1 MVVKLPVQEVVV
13 VDGPGVSMITNGG
26 ASEAVV
32 VVYVVVKLPVQEV
45 VVVEGPGTSMTT
57 NGGASEAVVVV

>member
-1 MVVKLPVQEVVV
+1 MVNEPVHGVVI
-13 VDGPGVSMITNGG
+13 VDGPGVSITTNGG

-45 VVVEGPGTSMTT
+45 VVVDGPGVSITT